1 MPLKEVLMI
10 SRKSD
15 NPWPDLAAL
24 DLRPTI
30 DALHLWSQM
39 VGKVRLMLTPWIN
52 HSWQATFYLSGRG
65 FATGPIYSEARAFEM
80 EFDLLNNLLRID
92 TAEGD
97 ARCVK
102 LEAQSV
108 AAFYEATMA
117 ALAELRL
124 AVDIH
129 RMPCEIPDAVAFNE
143 DHAPRPY
150 DPDAARAY
158 WRAMLQVQRV
168 FLLFRSRFVG
178 KCSPIHLFWGS
189 FDLVVT
195 RFSGR
200 DAPPHPGGMPHVPN
214 AVAREAYSREVSS
227 AGFWAGIDRP
237 AFYSYAY
244 PAPDGFGVAKVEPE
258 SAMFDTRLGEF
269 LLPYDAVRS
278 SADPDTALLA
288 FLQSTYEAA
297 ANLAHWERSR
307 LERAQGKLGQ
317 CPEDA

>member
-1 MPLKEVLMI
+1 MM
-10 SRKSD
+10 SRTSN
-15 NPWPDLAAL
+15 NPWPDLAVF
-24 DLRPTI
+24 DLRPTT
-30 DALHLWSQM
+30 DALHLWSQV

-65 FATGPIYSEARAFEM
+65 FTTGPIYADGRAFEM
-80 EFDLLNNLLRID
+80 EFDLLSDLLRID
-92 TAEGD
+92 TAEGE
-97 ARCVK
+97 ARRVK
-102 LEAQSV
+102 LEVQSV

-117 ALAELRL
+117 ALAELG
-124 AVDIH
+124 VVVEVY
-129 RMPCEIPDAVAFNE
+129 RMPCEIPDAVAFTE
-143 DHAPRPY
+143 DHAPRAY

-158 WRAMLQVQRV
+158 WHAMLQVQRV

-189 FDLVVT
+189 FDLAVS

-227 AGFWAGIDRP
+227 AGFWPGIDHP
-237 AFYSYAY
+237 TFYSYTY
-244 PAPDGFGVAKVEPE
+244 PVPDGFNLAKVKPE
-258 SAMFDTRLGEF
+258 AAIFDRQLGEF

-278 SADPDTALLA
+278 RADPDAELLV

-297 ANLAHWERSR
+297 ANLARWERSR
-307 LERAQGKLGQ
+307 LERAQGRLGRL
-317 CPEDA
+317 PEDP

>member
-1 MPLKEVLMI
+1 MM
-10 SRKSD
+10 SRTSN

-24 DLRPTI
+24 DLRPTT
-30 DALHLWSQM
+30 DALHLWSQV

-65 FATGPIYSEARAFEM
+65 FTTGPIFGGGRAFEM
-80 EFDLLNNLLRID
+80 EFDLLSGLLRID
-92 TAEGD
+92 TADGA
-97 ARCVK
+97 ARRVK
-102 LEAQSV
+102 LEVQSV
-108 AAFYEATMA
+108 AAFYQATMA
-117 ALAELRL
+117 ALAELGL
-124 AVDIH
+124 AVDIR

-143 DHAPRPY
+143 DHAPRAY

-189 FDLVVT
+189 FDLAVT

-200 DAPPHPGGMPHVPN
+200 DAPPHPGGMPHVPD
-214 AVAREAYSREVSS
+214 AVAREAYCREVSS
-227 AGFWAGIDRP
+227 AGFWPGIDHP
-237 AFYSYAY
+237 TFYSYAY
-244 PAPDGFGVAKVEPE
+244 PVPDGFGLAKVGPE
-258 SAMFDTRLGEF
+258 AAMFDTQLGEF
-269 LLPYDAVRS
+269 LMPYDAVRS
-278 SADPDTALLA
+278 SANPDTALLA

-297 ANLAHWERSR
+297 ADLAHWERSR

-317 CPEDA
+317 CPADA